1 MAKVHH
7 LCWIWHRFPITD
19 IVRSV
24 GRIQKSNRDG
34 NGKGSMLNLRGE
46 ESKETTDWS
55 KWHYHTLS
63 QSKYMS
69 ILLQDWSFLTSMAY
83 LNLSW
88 GFFTRFRHLLPLAGL
103 LAWAHRHLKF
113 KVTEKSRCIVAH
125 RCSWWYARGNKKKA
139 VIVWI
144 PGLPMHSDK
153 TYCTMADCTFG
164 GWENSLS
171 LWHCRR
177 RCHFRCSDLAC
188 PPTATEPA
196 V

>member
-55 KWHYHTLS
+55 KWHYHTIS

-125 RCSWWYARGNKKKA
+125 RCSWWYARGNKKSSDSMNSRVA
-139 VIVWI
+139 NAQWQNLLHDGRLYVWW
-144 PGLPMHSDK
+144 MRK
-153 TYCTMADCTFG
+153 
-164 GWENSLS
+164 
-171 LWHCRR
+171 
-177 RCHFRCSDLAC
+177 LAQLV
-188 PPTATEPA
+188 AL
-196 V
+196 